1 MKAVEE
7 FGDWRVNGQRSQERV
22 DAAGVVRVCACM
34 CLCVFGANE
43 PSEKSVCVRRQSL
56 CNCQRGE
63 RLSGDA

>member
-7 FGDWRVNGQRSQERV
+7 VGDWRVNGQRSQERV
-22 DAAGVVRVCACM
+22 DAAGVVRVCMCACA
-34 CLCVFGANE
+34 FGANE
-43 PSEKSVCVRRQSL
+43 PSEKSVCIRRQSL